1 MFDLFRNRE
10 KTKKYFMG
18 GILLMVSASMLLYL
32 VPNYNTGTGAN
43 DLIVAKIGN
52 DEITDQEARREI
64 QQQTK
69 GRQIPAEVIPNYV
82 PQMIDQMI
90 TDRAMEYEAQKLGF
104 QVSDQQ
110 LADAIR
116 ESFPNLFPEGKF
128 VGSDAYAAMLAQQ
141 GTTIPEFEATLK
153 RQMLVMMLS
162 KVAME
167 GSVVTPAE
175 IEEAYHKKNDQI
187 QLDYVKLTA
196 DKFKKESEPA
206 PGEVEQNFKTNAA
219 RYKTPE
225 KRNLV
230 VLIAD
235 QTQIEQ
241 SLNPTDVQLLLA
253 YNQNQANFRLPE
265 RVHVRHI
272 LLMTQGKP
280 AADEPKI
287 KAKAEDLLKQLRA
300 GADFAEVAKKNSE
313 DPGSGSKG
321 GDLDWVTRGQMVPEF
336 EKAAFTQK
344 PGVIGD
350 LVKTQYGYH
359 IVQVLAHEDARL
371 KPFAEV
377 KDDLA
382 KQWKQQEA
390 SNRME
395 QISDKAQAALQ
406 KDPSHPETVAAALGM
421 QVVHF
426 DGFAPGQTIPA
437 VGASPD
443 FDQSV
448 ASLKK
453 GEVSQPVSPAANK
466 LVLAEVTDIIPERQS
481 TFEEVKAQI
490 HDQMLSVRQAKAV
503 QDNARKLADA
513 AKANGGDL
521 AKAAKSLGLEMKST
535 TPFKQ
540 DATVDDLG
548 PASYFADAF
557 KDPVGTVLNPITM
570 PEATVV
576 VKIAQRVTADMSK
589 LPEQRVQIRESLKG
603 EKARERNTMF
613 ETGLMDELT
622 RQGVVKLHPDVVR
635 RIIESFR
642 GNS

>member
-1 MFDLFRNRE
+1 L
-10 KTKKYFMG
+10 
-18 GILLMVSASMLLYL
+18 
-32 VPNYNTGTGAN
+32 
-43 DLIVAKIGN
+43 
-52 DEITDQEARREI
+52 
-64 QQQTK
+64 
-69 GRQIPAEVIPNYV
+69 
-82 PQMIDQMI
+82 
-90 TDRAMEYEAQKLGF
+90 
-104 QVSDQQ
+104 
-110 LADAIR
+110 
-116 ESFPNLFPEGKF
+116 
-128 VGSDAYAAMLAQQ
+128 LAQQ
-141 GTTIPEFEATLK
+141 GVTIPEFEADLK

-175 IEEAYHKKNDQI
+175 IEQEYHKKNDQI
-187 QLDYVKLTA
+187 QLDYVKLSA
-196 DKFKKESEPA
+196 DKFKKESEPT
-206 PGEVEQNFKTNAA
+206 PQEVEQNFKTNAA

-230 VLIAD
+230 ILVAD
-235 QTQIEQ
+235 QAQIEQ
-241 SLNPTDVQLLLA
+241 SLNPTDAQLLLA

-313 DPGSGSKG
+313 DPGSASKG

-359 IVQVLAHEDARL
+359 ILQVIAHEDARL

-382 KQWKQQEA
+382 KQWKQQQA
-390 SNRME
+390 STRME
-395 QISDKAQAALQ
+395 QISDQAQAALQ
-406 KDPSHPETVAAALGM
+406 KDPSHPEKVAADLGM
-421 QVVHF
+421 QVVRV
-426 DGFAPGQTIPA
+426 DGFAPGQTVPE
-437 VGASPD
+437 VGASQD

-453 GEVSQPVSPAANK
+453 GEVSQPVAPAANK

-490 HDQMLSVRQAKAV
+490 HDQMLAARQTKAV
-503 QDNARKLADA
+503 QDNARKLVDD

-521 AKAAKSLGLEMKST
+521 AKAAKALGLEMKST

-540 DATVDDLG
+540 DATVDNLG
-548 PASYFADAF
+548 PASYFTEAF
-557 KDPVGTVLNPITM
+557 KDPVGTVLNPIAL
-570 PEATVV
+570 PDATVV
-576 VKIAQRVTADMSK
+576 AKIAQRVSADTSK

-603 EKARERNTMF
+603 EKARERNTVF
-613 ETGLMDELT
+613 ENGLVDELT
-622 RQGVVKLHPDVVR
+622 RAGVVKMHPEVVR
-635 RIIESFR
+635 RIVESFR